1 MPSHPLEPLAEW
13 ASFSQVMM
21 ANDNPLRET
30 TQWQTNLELTFNI
43 LFTIEMFM
51 KIIALGFVVGR
62 FTYLRDPWN
71 VLDFIIVATSWLPLL
86 LSLLGIELAG
96 NMQAIRSFRLLRPLR
111 TVSRFPTLKK
121 LVVAILLAIPQ
132 LGNLVVLVALFFI
145 TFGYVPEG
153 DA

>member
-1 MPSHPLEPLAEW
+1 LNPLAEW
-13 ASFSQVMM
+13 ASFSQVLM

-62 FTYLRDPWN
+62 FSYLRDQWN
-71 VLDFIIVATSWLPLL
+71 VLDFIVVTTSWLPLL

-132 LGNLVVLVALFFI
+132 LGNLVVLIALFFI
-145 TFGYVPEG
+145 TFGYVPL

>member
-1 MPSHPLEPLAEW
+1 MNPLAEW
-13 ASFSQVMM
+13 ASFSQVLM

-62 FTYLRDPWN
+62 FSYLRDQWN
-71 VLDFIIVATSWLPLL
+71 VLDFIVVTTSWLPLL

-132 LGNLVVLVALFFI
+132 LGNLVVLIALFFI

>member
-1 MPSHPLEPLAEW
+1 
-13 ASFSQVMM
+13 M

-62 FTYLRDPWN
+62 FSYLRDQWN
-71 VLDFIIVATSWLPLL
+71 VLDFIVVTTSWLPLL

-132 LGNLVVLVALFFI
+132 LGNLVVLIALFFI

>member
-1 MPSHPLEPLAEW
+1 
-13 ASFSQVMM
+13 M

>member
-1 MPSHPLEPLAEW
+1 
-13 ASFSQVMM
+13 M

-62 FTYLRDPWN
+62 FSYLRDQWN
-71 VLDFIIVATSWLPLL
+71 VLDFIVVTTSWLPLL

-121 LVVAILLAIPQ
+121 LVVAVLLAIPQ
-132 LGNLVVLVALFFI
+132 LGNLVVLIALFFI